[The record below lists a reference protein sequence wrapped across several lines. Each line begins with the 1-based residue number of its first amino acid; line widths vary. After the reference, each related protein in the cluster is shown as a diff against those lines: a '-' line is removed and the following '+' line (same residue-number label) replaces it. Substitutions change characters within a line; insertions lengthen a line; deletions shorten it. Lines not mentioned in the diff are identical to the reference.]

1 MADIVRE
8 RPKEDYIQDDSCPAS
23 EDLTALNFC
32 WVAAGGGAA
41 GAMTVGA
48 PGGQGV
54 PVYGVL
60 LNDPD
65 EDETAALKIKGIAEC
80 KALEAINAGVE
91 CTVADA
97 TGRIEAAASGDFV
110 CCITREAA
118 TGENHLVSVNIVHYY
133 YP

>member
-23 EDLTALNFC
+23 GDLSALNFC
-32 WVAAGGGAA
+32 WVQKTGGAA
-41 GAMTVGA
+41 GAMNVQA
-48 PGGQGV
+48 PGGQGQA
-54 PVYGVL
+54 VYGIL
-60 LNDPD
+60 LNDPTD
-65 EDETAALKIKGIAEC
+65 GETAALKTKGIGEC
-80 KALEAINAGVE
+80 KALEAINAGDE

-118 TGENHLVSVNIVHYY
+118 TGENHLVSVTIVGYY
-133 YP
+133 VP